1 MMGNHSQVKDGEG
14 GDHDAFARHETMA
27 QAITTGDRRA
37 IDALLSALQSF
48 TNLREQHLSLR
59 TVITFLTIA
68 ADEGQAL
75 NDYARDLETHRAV
88 ISHVVRDLC
97 DRARDGGPG
106 LGLVE
111 IRERKKG
118 ERVEILLT
126 EKGRTVT
133 QMPNQQMLSALRPFS
148 KMPQPV
154 TIRTVTAFLV
164 IAINDV
170 EKPADVARYLKVDR
184 GRASRIIHYLADRR
198 AKGGPGRG
206 LIRIAEASGVN
217 QRQALYLTSRGR
229 ALLEEMLQP
238 LRSRIYDEPTSIQ

>member
-1 MMGNHSQVKDGEG
+1 MGNHSQVKDSEE
-14 GDHDAFARHETMA
+14 GDHDAFPRHET
-27 QAITTGDRRA
+27 
-37 IDALLSALQSF
+37 
-48 TNLREQHLSLR
+48 
-59 TVITFLTIA
+59 IA
-68 ADEGQAL
+68 
-75 NDYARDLETHRAV
+75 RH
-88 ISHVVRDLC
+88 
-97 DRARDGGPG
+97 GGPG

-111 IRERKKG
+111 IHERKKG

-133 QMPNQQMLSALRPFS
+133 QMSNQQMLSALRPFS

-184 GRASRIIHYLADRR
+184 SRASRIIHYLADRR

-206 LIRIAEASGVN
+206 LIRIAETSGLN
-217 QRQALYLTSRGR
+217 QRQELYLTSRGR

-238 LRSRIYDEPTSIQ
+238 LRSRIYDGPTSIR